1 MITRKPHLPCMLW
14 HTDGTQL
21 VHQNGC
27 LTIRAAGQTAAMPI
41 KDSDLRK
48 LAKHLQTL
56 ADQLTKTTK

>member
-1 MITRKPHLPCMLW
+1 MIARQPQPPCMLW

-21 VHQNGC
+21 IHQNGS

-48 LAKHLQTL
+48 LAKHLQAL
-56 ADQLTKTTK
+56 ADHLTKAK